1 MTAPMID
8 RDFAKRRMLES
19 DIRQAVHYAKREM
32 PKVGTVEHP
41 TPYDLQHRYINELL
55 DQLDAMTCPAAG

>member
-19 DIRQAVHYAKREM
+19 DIRQAVHCAKREM

-41 TPYDLQHRYINELL
+41 TPWDEMHEYVNELL
-55 DQLDAMTCPAAG
+55 DQLEAL